1 MKNLSDLRIAMLST
15 CAWRTPPERYGPWER
30 VTSLLTEGLI
40 KRGVSVT
47 LFATGDSATAG
58 TLKAVCPV
66 GYRTDQN
73 MDETVWKLLHSV
85 EVFEH
90 ADQFDI
96 IHNHFDYPP
105 LTYSKLVR
113 TPVLTTIHGFS
124 SSKILPVYQKYN
136 TNTYYVSISNAN
148 RHPSLTYVDTVY
160 HGIDI
165 ENFPFQKERGDY
177 LLFFGRIDHEKGA
190 LEAIQAAHKAGERL
204 IIAGL
209 IADQEYFKKRIEPYI
224 DNDWVTYA
232 GNVGPDERNRLL
244 SGAKAILHLINFDE
258 PFGLSVVE
266 SLACGTPVIATERG
280 SMPEIITDGQTGFL
294 VNSVDEAV
302 AAIGRLPEINRAVC
316 RTSVEQKFTVDRMV
330 DGYLAVYEKILN
342 SLPAKAQD

>member
-1 MKNLSDLRIAMLST
+1 MKEMQDLRIAMLST

-30 VTSLLTEGLI
+30 VASLLTEGLI
-40 KRGVSVT
+40 KRGVNVT

-58 TLKAVCPV
+58 TLKSVCPV

-73 MDETVWKLLHSV
+73 MDETVWKLLHSA

-105 LTYSKLVR
+105 LTYSRLVR
-113 TPVLTTIHGFS
+113 RPLLTTIHGFS
-124 SSKILPVYQKYN
+124 SPKILPVYQKYN
-136 TNTYYVSISNAN
+136 NNTHYVSISNAN
-148 RHPSLTYVDTVY
+148 RHPSLKYVATVY
-160 HGIDI
+160 NGIDI
-165 ENFPFQKERGDY
+165 ENFPFKNEMGEY
-177 LLFFGRIDHEKGA
+177 LVFFGRIDHQKGA
-190 LEAIQAAHKAGERL
+190 LEAIQAAQKAGERL
-204 IIAGL
+204 VIAGL

-224 DNDWVTYA
+224 DNNGVTYA

-244 SGAKAILHLINFDE
+244 SSAKALLHLINFDE

-280 SMPEIITDGQTGFL
+280 SMPEIIADGQTGFL
-294 VNSVDEAV
+294 VNNVDEAV
-302 AAIGRLPEINRAVC
+302 AAIGRLPEINRAAC
-316 RTSVEQKFTVDRMV
+316 RASVEQKFTVERMV
-330 DGYLAVYEKILN
+330 DGYLAAYEKIL
-342 SLPAKAQD
+342 SSSPTRVQG